1 MSNAAGR
8 LRRLA
13 DLPERGTK
21 ELGDMDSVA
30 RLSAVVLMQWAEE
43 NWRTL
48 ARCLADEHEALEALL
63 FHAGMVVSS
72 LEEQYEDDPGDK
84 QARVQALALRPSV
97 DKAQDALAA
106 TEKALAALG
115 EASDVGD

>member
-43 NWRTL
+43 NWRSL
-48 ARCLADEHEALEALL
+48 ARCLADEHEALEQVASEAHNLAL
-63 FHAGMVVSS
+63 FRAAFAGMQQHRSS
-72 LEEQYEDDPGDK
+72 KWRACPEEECLVR
-84 QARVQALALRPSV
+84 ARI
-97 DKAQDALAA
+97 LAA
-106 TEKALAALG
+106 TETALAALG
-115 EASDVGD
+115 EEGR